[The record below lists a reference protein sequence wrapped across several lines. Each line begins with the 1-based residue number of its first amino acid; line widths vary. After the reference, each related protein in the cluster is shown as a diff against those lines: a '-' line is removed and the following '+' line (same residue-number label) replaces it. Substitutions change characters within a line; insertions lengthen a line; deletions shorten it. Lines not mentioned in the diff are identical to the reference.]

1 MKHHTSRLG
10 AKWSQSFQWITA
22 SPFEIEDS
30 KVLDNRIACGTLS
43 LTVLRKNRNN
53 EFRFCERCMRFP
65 TQRQF
70 EEFKLG
76 LFRLVDTLL
85 WIGLLVWLAVNGL
98 RHIW

>member
-1 MKHHTSRLG
+1 
-10 AKWSQSFQWITA
+10 
-22 SPFEIEDS
+22 
-30 KVLDNRIACGTLS
+30 
-43 LTVLRKNRNN
+43 
-53 EFRFCERCMRFP
+53 MRFP